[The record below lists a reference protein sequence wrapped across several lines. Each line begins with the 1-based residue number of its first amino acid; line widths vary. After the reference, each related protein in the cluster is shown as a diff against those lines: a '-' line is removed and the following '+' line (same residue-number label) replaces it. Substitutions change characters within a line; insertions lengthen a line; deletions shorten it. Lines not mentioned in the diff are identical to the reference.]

1 VASTDPT
8 IAAIADRLVAG
19 AAVADRADGV
29 LETAFHALLD
39 AGIPLWRVSVAMPAI
54 DPTFRAVSLVWRRG
68 RGIVRESTKHGPD
81 GDARFA
87 RSPIHALLESG
98 GDALRC
104 RLDGQEPDPNLT
116 LLGELRAQGG
126 TDYVLHLPAF
136 TSGTAVFGVALSF
149 ATDRPGG
156 FSEDALAAFATLRPA
171 LALAMCKFSLA
182 QSLRDSLSIYLGPM
196 TAARVLGGEVRR
208 GQGRTVSAA
217 ILLTDLRGFTALAD
231 REDPLRVVAW
241 LDEHLDALGEP
252 VRAQGGEI
260 LKFLGDGF
268 LAIFPVDDPDRAPCP
283 VCESA
288 LAAAR
293 QALSGNEA
301 LNRRR
306 AQAGLP
312 VLKADLALHFGPLV
326 YGNVGTGRR
335 LDFTVIGGAVNE
347 ASRIEALCGEIGQPL
362 LVSGAFAARCGA
374 PLEPVG
380 AFALR
385 GISGQQRIWR
395 PAD

>member
-1 VASTDPT
+1 MASKDPI

-19 AAVADRADGV
+19 AAVASRAEDV
-29 LETAFHALLD
+29 LETAFAALLD

-54 DPTFRAVSLVWRRG
+54 DPTFRAISLVWRRG
-68 RGIVRESTKHGPD
+68 RGLVRESTEHGPE
-81 GDARFA
+81 GEAQFA
-87 RSPIHALLESG
+87 RSPINALLENG
-98 GDALRC
+98 GDSLRW
-104 RLDGQEPDPNLT
+104 RLDGPAPVPNLT

-126 TDYVLHLPAF
+126 TDYVLHLTAF
-136 TSGTAVFGVALSF
+136 TSGTAVYGVALSF

-156 FSEDALAAFATLRPA
+156 FSDGALAAFAALRPA

-182 QSLRDSLSIYLGPM
+182 QSLRDSLTTYLGPL
-196 TAARVLGGEVRR
+196 TATRVLAGEVRR

-217 ILLTDLRGFTALAD
+217 ILLADLRGFTALAD

-252 VRAQGGEI
+252 VRAEGGEI

-268 LAIFPVDDPDRAPCP
+268 LAIFPVEDPERSPCP
-283 VCESA
+283 VCGAA

-293 QALSGNEA
+293 GALAGNDA

-306 AQAGLP
+306 ARAGLP
-312 VLKADLALHFGPLV
+312 ALEADLALHFGPLV

-335 LDFTVIGGAVNE
+335 LDFTVIGSAVNE
-347 ASRIEALCGEIGQPL
+347 ASRIEALCGEVGQPL
-362 LVSGAFAARCGA
+362 LVSDAFAARCGA
-374 PLEPVG
+374 PFEPVG

-385 GISGQQRIWR
+385 GISGRQRIWR
-395 PAD
+395 PA

>member
-1 VASTDPT
+1 MASKDPI

-19 AAVADRADGV
+19 AAVASRAEDV
-29 LETAFHALLD
+29 LETAFAALLD

-54 DPTFRAVSLVWRRG
+54 DPTFRAISLVWRRG
-68 RGIVRESTKHGPD
+68 RGLVRESTEHGPE
-81 GDARFA
+81 GEAQFA
-87 RSPIHALLESG
+87 RSPINALLESG
-98 GDALRC
+98 GDSLRW
-104 RLDGQEPDPNLT
+104 RLDGPAPVPNLT

-126 TDYVLHLPAF
+126 TDYVLHLTAF
-136 TSGTAVFGVALSF
+136 TSGTAVYGVALSF

-156 FSEDALAAFATLRPA
+156 FSDGALAAFAALRPA

-182 QSLRDSLSIYLGPM
+182 QSLRDSLTTYLGPL
-196 TAARVLGGEVRR
+196 TATRVLAGEVRR

-217 ILLTDLRGFTALAD
+217 ILLADLRGFTALAD

-252 VRAQGGEI
+252 VRAEGGEI

-268 LAIFPVDDPDRAPCP
+268 LAIFPVEDPERSPCP
-283 VCESA
+283 VCGAA

-293 QALSGNEA
+293 GALAGNDA

-306 AQAGLP
+306 ARAGLP
-312 VLKADLALHFGPLV
+312 ALEADLALHFGPLV

-335 LDFTVIGGAVNE
+335 LDFTVIGSAVNE
-347 ASRIEALCGEIGQPL
+347 ASRIEALCGEVGQPL
-362 LVSGAFAARCGA
+362 LVSDAFAARCGA
-374 PLEPVG
+374 PFEPVG

-385 GISGQQRIWR
+385 GISGRQRIWR
-395 PAD
+395 PA